1 METFMSKMLAQPQAE
16 VWFTTEQLVVM
27 VVLMAWSLVWKGLA
41 LWKAS
46 RLGSKP
52 WFVVLLIV
60 NTLGLLEIIYF
71 FFVGKKD
78 NTPMQ

>member
-1 METFMSKMLAQPQAE
+1 METISKLLAQPQVEAW
-16 VWFTTEQLVVM
+16 VNVVPWVLVV
-27 VVLMAWSLVWKGLA
+27 LIAWSLVWKGLA
-41 LWKAS
+41 LWKAA

-52 WFVVLLIV
+52 WFVILLIV

-78 NTPMQ
+78 NNLM

>member
-1 METFMSKMLAQPQAE
+1 MTKLLAQPQAE
-16 VWFTTEQLVVM
+16 VWFTTTQLVVM
-27 VVLMAWSLVWKGLA
+27 VALIIWCLVWKGLA

-52 WFVVLLIV
+52 WFIVLLIV